1 MKRHQSLKLLS
12 IANHID
18 DRGLFAET
26 YSAKRYMGKGVDFE
40 FVQDNFSLSRDAG
53 TIRGLHFQSPPKAQA
68 KLISCIRGAIFD
80 VAVDIRKGSP
90 NFGTWEA
97 FKLTQTNGKQ
107 LYVPI
112 GFAHGFITLEPD
124 SEVIY
129 KCSNYYAPEAECSII
144 WNDPNLAI
152 DWPLDKKPI
161 VSYKDSIAS
170 SFKDLRTP
178 FIFGV
183 NS

>member
-1 MKRHQSLKLLS
+1 MKRDQSLKLLS
-12 IANHID
+12 ITNHVD
-18 DRGLFAET
+18 DRGFFAET
-26 YSAKRYMGKGVDFE
+26 YSAKSYMGKGVNVE

-97 FKLTQTNGKQ
+97 FKLTQNNGKQ
-107 LYVPI
+107 LYVPT

-161 VSYKDSIAS
+161 VSDKDSIAS
-170 SFKDLRTP
+170 SFKDFRTP